1 MNVAVIKDIT
11 YIKPINI
18 AINKDTTKIGAS
30 IKGITANTPKDNL
43 EVIVL
48 RRKKTNITDITDI
61 TIIKDI
67 TGIYSHLLRSL

>member
-30 IKGITANTPKDNL
+30 IKDITANTPKDNL

-48 RRKKTNITDITDI
+48 KKKHEYHGYYWYNC
-61 TIIKDI
+61 
-67 TGIYSHLLRSL
+67 Y